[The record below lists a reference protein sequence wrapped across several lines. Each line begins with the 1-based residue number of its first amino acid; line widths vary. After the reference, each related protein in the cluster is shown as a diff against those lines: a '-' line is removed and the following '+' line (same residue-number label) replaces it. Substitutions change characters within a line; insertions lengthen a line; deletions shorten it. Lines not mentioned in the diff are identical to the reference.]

1 MRNTRVIESRFR
13 TFRKG
18 QSQGRLFS
26 LFNCLSLF
34 IVAHL
39 PTLDELARVVAEIL
53 DDLPPDT
60 SMLASLPFALQI
72 LILGAIGLA
81 IGVLIN
87 WAIYAWSFFEIRPIS
102 PWIKLPDQDPPE
114 GKMSARKTLDYVPII
129 GWLGRARD
137 KQVFGRGFW
146 IRPMLIEIVWM
157 IGLPWFYL
165 WLAGGGLVDQ
175 ALVPSWRDAETWF
188 VLYTIFLG
196 LMTIATFIDFDEKMI
211 PDSVTVPG
219 TLIALVVAALAP
231 WSRLPEVVKGTL
243 QTITHTYPDPPPAP
257 STWQELAIALG
268 IFAIWIWAL
277 LPKISVWYYGW
288 GTSIRFMYAFA
299 FQPKRKTVCPLR
311 TRTRSLPGITLFLCL
326 LLLLGTIAIV
336 TTWLCLPAVNWQSLY
351 GSLQGLAFGGALIWS
366 IRIVGT
372 FALQQEAMGFG
383 DVTLMAMIGAT
394 LGWQATLVSFVCT
407 ITVVIIGVIIQLIIT
422 RDPQIA
428 FGPYLCMGA
437 AITIFYWHALW
448 PASARGVF
456 QLGNLIWWIL
466 GASLALMAVMLL
478 CLQALKG
485 LFGLN
490 QPAEE

>member
-1 MRNTRVIESRFR
+1 M
-13 TFRKG
+13 
-18 QSQGRLFS
+18 L
-26 LFNCLSLF
+26 
-34 IVAHL
+34 
-39 PTLDELARVVAEIL
+39 TL
-53 DDLPPDT
+53 LPP
-60 SMLASLPFALQI
+60 ALQI

-102 PWIKLPDQDPPE
+102 PWIKRPDQDQQE
-114 GKMSARKTLDYVPII
+114 TQLSAPKALDYVPII
-129 GWLGRARD
+129 GWPGRARD

-165 WLAGGGLVDQ
+165 WLAGGGLVGQ
-175 ALVPSWRDAETWF
+175 ALVPSWQEAETWF

-196 LMTIATFIDFDEKMI
+196 LMTIGTFIDFDEQMI

-219 TLIALVVAALAP
+219 TLTALAFAALTP
-231 WSRLPEVVKGTL
+231 WSRLPEFVAGGSL
-243 QTITHTYPDPPPAP
+243 THTYPNPPLPR
-257 STWQELAIALG
+257 TWQELAIAIG

-288 GTSIRFMYAFA
+288 GTSIRFMYAHA
-299 FQPKRKTVCPLR
+299 FQPKRKTACPLR
-311 TRTRSLPGITLFLCL
+311 TKPRSLPGITLSLCL
-326 LLLLGTIAIV
+326 LLLTGIIAIV
-336 TTWLCLPAVNWQSLY
+336 TAWSCLPAVNWQSLY

-372 FALQQEAMGFG
+372 AALQKEAMGFG

-394 LGWQATLVSFVCT
+394 LGWQATLVSFVGT
-407 ITVVIIGVIIQLIIT
+407 MVVVVLVVIIQLIIT
-422 RDPQIA
+422 RDQQLP

-437 AITIFYWHALW
+437 AIAIFRWHTLW

-456 QLGNLIWWIL
+456 QLGNLIWYLL
-466 GASLALMAVMLL
+466 GASLVLMAVMLL
-478 CLQALKG
+478 GLQVLKG

-490 QPAEE
+490 GPAEEQ

>member
-1 MRNTRVIESRFR
+1 
-13 TFRKG
+13 
-18 QSQGRLFS
+18 
-26 LFNCLSLF
+26 
-34 IVAHL
+34 
-39 PTLDELARVVAEIL
+39 
-53 DDLPPDT
+53 
-60 SMLASLPFALQI
+60 MLASLPFVLQI
-72 LILGAIGLA
+72 LILGVIGLA

-102 PWIKLPDQDPPE
+102 PWIKLPDQDQQE
-114 GKMSARKTLDYVPII
+114 VQISARKILDYVPII
-129 GWLGRARD
+129 GWPGRARD

-165 WLAGGGLVDQ
+165 WLAGGGLVGQ
-175 ALVPSWRDAETWF
+175 TLVPSWRDAETWF

-243 QTITHTYPDPPPAP
+243 QTITHTYPDPPPVP

-288 GTSIRFMYAFA
+288 WTSIRFMYAFA
-299 FQPKRKTVCPLR
+299 FQPKRKTACALR
-311 TRTRSLPGITLFLCL
+311 TKTRSLPGITLFLCL
-326 LLLLGTIAIV
+326 LFLVGTIAIV
-336 TTWLCLPAVNWQSLY
+336 TAWLCLPDVNWQSLY

-372 FALQQEAMGFG
+372 AALQKEAMGFG

-394 LGWQATLVSFVCT
+394 LGWQATLVSFVCA
-407 ITVVIIGVIIQLIIT
+407 IMVVMLGVIIQLIIT
-422 RDPQIA
+422 RNQQLP

-437 AITIFYWHALW
+437 AIALVRWHALW

-466 GASLALMAVMLL
+466 GASLVLMAIMLFF
-478 CLQALKG
+478 LQAIKR
-485 LFGLN
+485 LFGFDELED
-490 QPAEE
+490 QQ

>member
-1 MRNTRVIESRFR
+1 
-13 TFRKG
+13 
-18 QSQGRLFS
+18 
-26 LFNCLSLF
+26 
-34 IVAHL
+34 
-39 PTLDELARVVAEIL
+39 
-53 DDLPPDT
+53 
-60 SMLASLPFALQI
+60 
-72 LILGAIGLA
+72 
-81 IGVLIN
+81 
-87 WAIYAWSFFEIRPIS
+87 
-102 PWIKLPDQDPPE
+102 
-114 GKMSARKTLDYVPII
+114 
-129 GWLGRARD
+129 
-137 KQVFGRGFW
+137 
-146 IRPMLIEIVWM
+146 MLIEIVWM

-165 WLAGGGLVDQ
+165 WLAGGGLVGQ
-175 ALVPSWRDAETWF
+175 ALVPSWQEAETWF

-219 TLIALVVAALAP
+219 TLIALAVAALAP

-407 ITVVIIGVIIQLIIT
+407 IIVVIIGVIIQLIIT